1 MNIKNEFNKEKLKQ
15 KFLIATAFVLI
26 ICGYLNFNFNN
37 KQETLEVSSRSNEIN
52 LGDVEL
58 VNSKPINSDIIN
70 ITNISDAIVPN
81 DDSAK
86 SFINNNE
93 NIVNYKEN
101 TVNNKD
107 INETNNISYNING
120 NNKDGNSNNMLNI
133 SESSNRI
140 ETEDTKNDNNYFEET
155 KIERDRMYS
164 EILETYQK
172 MIDSQNISSEQKA
185 IAIQEISN
193 ISNIKNGIM
202 ISENLIKNK
211 GFEEVVVLVNN
222 GKVNVVLQNKK
233 LNVEQIS
240 QIQNIVEKQFN
251 TKIENINISFID

>member
-1 MNIKNEFNKEKLKQ
+1 MNIKKEFNKENFKQ

-26 ICGYLNFNFNN
+26 IFGYLNFNFNN
-37 KQETLEVSSRSNEIN
+37 KQDSIEVSSRSNEIN

-58 VNSKPINSDIIN
+58 VNSKPINSN
-70 ITNISDAIVPN
+70 IVNMTNISDAIVPN
-81 DDSAK
+81 DDSTI

-93 NIVNYKEN
+93 NIVNYRDSI
-101 TVNNKD
+101 VNNKD
-107 INETNNISYNING
+107 INETTNISYNSG
-120 NNKDGNSNNMLNI
+120 NNKEDDSNNMINI

-140 ETEDTKNDNNYFEET
+140 ETEDKNKDNNYFEET
-155 KIERDRMYS
+155 KIERDKMYS
-164 EILETYQK
+164 EIIETYQK

-211 GFEEVVVLVNN
+211 GFDEVVVLVNN

-251 TKIENINISFID
+251 TKIENINISYID